1 MALYLLDKDLHPYN
15 VWVRDGR
22 PDFPS
27 LELQQQMRLQ
37 EVSLTLR
44 VRSTSILIS
53 GA

>member
-27 LELQQQMRLQ
+27 LELQRQMRLQ
-37 EVSLTLR
+37 EVSLTLNAPIA
-44 VRSTSILIS
+44 T
-53 GA
+53 